1 MTGFEEN
8 LVGKG
13 SILKQ
18 EKERDMKE
26 RQAKS
31 HKAAV
36 TGANFEIGSILIK
49 SLNTEKKRKQNISMG
64 LGASI

>member
-18 EKERDMKE
+18 EKER
-26 RQAKS
+26 QAKN
-31 HKAAV
+31 HKVAV
-36 TGANFEIGSILIK
+36 TGANFEIGSILLK
-49 SLNTEKKRKQNISMG
+49 SLNTEEERKQNISMG